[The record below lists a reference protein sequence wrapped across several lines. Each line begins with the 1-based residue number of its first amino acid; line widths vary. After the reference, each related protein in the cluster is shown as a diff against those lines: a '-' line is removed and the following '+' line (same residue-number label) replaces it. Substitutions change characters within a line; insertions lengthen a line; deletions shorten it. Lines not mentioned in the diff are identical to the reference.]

1 MQYAVQYAL
10 LLKTPPQAQT
20 LTTAISNAKY
30 YGILLLVHDYISVLL
45 HGRIIR
51 TDFKL
56 YWYWNSLVGMVEC
69 TGVLAIGV
77 PVDRY
82 RSFRIRTNNCID
94 AVVMSVNTFRRGLC
108 VVSLS

>member
-1 MQYAVQYAL
+1 M
-10 LLKTPPQAQT
+10 
-20 LTTAISNAKY
+20 
-30 YGILLLVHDYISVLL
+30 
-45 HGRIIR
+45 
-51 TDFKL
+51 
-56 YWYWNSLVGMVEC
+56 YWYCNSVVGMVEC
-69 TGVLAIGV
+69 TGVLSIGV